1 MSTSP
6 ESSPSASDSDV
17 DTPPPSSSTVSRRR
31 FLQKIGALGLL
42 GAGAGT
48 LLSACGGS
56 DDGASSNSTAES
68 TTSSSGSLSCNDVSD
83 LSASEIERRNAQ
95 ITALNYVEETPNPE
109 QNCANC
115 LFYQAPSGGSECGG
129 CTLFPGPVHPN
140 GYCTTWQ
147 PQAG

>member
-6 ESSPSASDSDV
+6 EASHSASDPAADAS
-17 DTPPPSSSTVSRRR
+17 TNSSTVSRRR

-56 DDGASSNSTAES
+56 DNGSSSSSASDA
-68 TTSSSGSLSCNDVSD
+68 TTSSAGSLRCDDVSD
-83 LSASEIERRNAQ
+83 LTASEVERRNAQ
-95 ITALNYVEETPNPE
+95 ITALNYVEETPKPE
-109 QNCANC
+109 ENCANC
-115 LFYQAPSGGSECGG
+115 LFYQAPTGGSECGG
-129 CTLFPGPVHPN
+129 CQLFPGPVHPN

-147 PQAG
+147 PKAG